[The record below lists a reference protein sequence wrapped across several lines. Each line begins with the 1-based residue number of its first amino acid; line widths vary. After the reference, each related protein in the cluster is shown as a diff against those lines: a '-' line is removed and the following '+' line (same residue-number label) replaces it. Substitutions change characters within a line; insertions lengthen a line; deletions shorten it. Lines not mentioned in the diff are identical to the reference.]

1 LIHSRVGRQMLLLL
15 AGALIISGCSDPV
28 PAASA
33 PSLQVPPTAAPIS
46 GPLPEPA
53 GGGSAPPC
61 TVSVEPGWDVAD
73 VAARQPEGAVI
84 CFGPGLYS
92 VPHTIEPKA
101 SQTLRGSEGTVLT
114 GEIPVEGW
122 RKDGEHWAV
131 SGYLPPDYEKVGQCE
146 DTSGNPCQVAETFF
160 LDGRPL
166 RRVMSRD
173 AVDDATFFADYSA
186 NVIYLG
192 RNPRGQAA
200 TLARTRTAIGSTA
213 PNVSVEKLT
222 IRGFANLAQK
232 GAVLV
237 GGRDWTV
244 RNSVITAN
252 HGVGIMIVRA
262 ENARITG
269 NTITANGQ
277 MGIGQYR
284 SVGGRI
290 DNNRII
296 ANNTAEFWRADW
308 ESGGIKVTKS
318 SSTIANN
325 EVSDNLGVGIWID
338 EAGDGVSILSNDI
351 QGNAAC
357 GVRYEI
363 SRNGRII
370 GNTIKENA
378 LALKRGAG
386 TNVFTGAGIT
396 VNTSSDVTI
405 EDNSVSGNLNGIGV
419 QARPRGD
426 GPWGE
431 YVLDKISVKGNQI
444 DLRSPVT
451 ATTGYVESKTLL
463 TPPSAGSVTFQGN
476 HYHLTDPVSARF
488 NLKDGIVDFRAWQAA
503 GNDIDGTVTGS

>member
-1 LIHSRVGRQMLLLL
+1 MIHFRVGCEILLLL
-15 AGALIISGCSDPV
+15 ASALIISGCSGPGTGA
-28 PAASA
+28 PA
-33 PSLQVPPTAAPIS
+33 PSSPILPTATPVS
-46 GPLPEPA
+46 GPRPEVSS
-53 GGGSAPPC
+53 GSNAPPC
-61 TVSVEPGWDVAD
+61 TVSVEPGVDISV
-73 VAARQPEGAVI
+73 VTSTEPEGAVI
-84 CFGPGLYS
+84 CLGPGLYR

-101 SQTLRGSEGTVLT
+101 LQTLRGSEGTVLT

-146 DTSGNPCQVAETFF
+146 DTTANPCQVAESFF
-160 LDGRPL
+160 LNGSPV
-166 RRVMSRD
+166 RRVMSRG
-173 AVDDATFFADYSA
+173 AVDEATFFADYSE
-186 NVIYLG
+186 NVLYVG
-192 RNPRGQAA
+192 QNPQGQVA
-200 TLARTRTAIGSTA
+200 TLARTRTAIGSTE
-213 PNVSVEKLT
+213 PSVAIEKLT
-222 IRGFANLAQK
+222 VRGFANLAQK

-237 GGRDWTV
+237 GGKDWTV

-262 ENARITG
+262 ENARILD

-284 SVGGRI
+284 SPGGRVE
-290 DNNRII
+290 NNRIT

-325 EVSDNLGVGIWID
+325 QIFDNLGVGVWID
-338 EAGDGVSILSNDI
+338 EAGDDVSILSNDI

-370 GNTIKENA
+370 GNTIRENA

-386 TNVFTGAGIT
+386 TNIFTGAGIT

-405 EDNSVSGNLNGIGV
+405 ENNKLLGNLNGIGV
-419 QARPRGD
+419 QARPRGE

-431 YVLDKISVKGNQI
+431 YVLEKITVKGNHI
-444 DLRSPVT
+444 DLRAPAT
-451 ATTGYVESKTLL
+451 ATTGYVEADSLVT
-463 TPPSAGSVTFQGN
+463 TPPASAVIFHGN
-476 HYHLTDPVSARF
+476 RYVLTDTASARF
-488 NLKDGIVDFRAWQAA
+488 NLKDRLVDFRAWQAA
-503 GNDIDGTVTGS
+503 EKDKDGTVAGR